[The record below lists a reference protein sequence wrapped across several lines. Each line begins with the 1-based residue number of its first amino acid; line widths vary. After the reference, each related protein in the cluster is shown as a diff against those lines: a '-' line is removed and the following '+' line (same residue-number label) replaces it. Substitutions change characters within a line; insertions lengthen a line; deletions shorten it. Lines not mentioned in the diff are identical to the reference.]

1 MKKKTSVILLADDD
15 AFLRGV
21 YGQAFEMEG
30 YTVIYAAHGEDVLK
44 QVKKKKPN
52 AIVLDI
58 LMPVMDGFACLEALK
73 ANPKTAGIPVVV
85 CSSLGQKHDID
96 RAMKLGAAG
105 YITKQHVRPS
115 ELVEQVQHMLRSS
128 HHF

>member
-1 MKKKTSVILLADDD
+1 MILLADDD

-21 YGQAFEMEG
+21 YGQAFEMKG
-30 YTVIYAAHGEDVLK
+30 YAVAYAANGEETLK
-44 QVKKKKPN
+44 QVKKKKPD

-58 LMPVMDGFACLEALK
+58 LMPVMDGFSCLEALK

-85 CSSLGQKHDID
+85 CSSFGQKHDID

-105 YITKQHVRPS
+105 YIIKQHIRPS
-115 ELVEQVQHMLRSS
+115 ELVAQVQHFLRAPY
-128 HHF
+128 HF

>member
-1 MKKKTSVILLADDD
+1 MKKKTPVILLVDDD

-21 YGQAFEMEG
+21 YGQQFEMEG
-30 YTVIYAAHGEDVLK
+30 YRVIYAANGEEALK
-44 QVKKKKPN
+44 QVKKKKPD

-73 ANPKTAGIPVVV
+73 ANPKTARIPVVM
-85 CSSLGQKHDID
+85 CSSLAEKHAID
-96 RAMKLGAAG
+96 RAMKLGALG
-105 YITKQHVRPS
+105 YIIKQHVRPS
-115 ELVEQVQHMLRSS
+115 ELVVQVRHFLDSS